1 MKKPGDPYNRDFV
14 LVPKWLFE
22 KAHPT
27 CNKFLLSIFDDDTT
41 DLDGCHDDAQG
52 VAQAQTLIKRLGLGR
67 KERRTVMITVE
78 EVPEFKNAGK
88 HKVNEEA
95 IATLAPV
102 IKKYKNKR
110 GIR

>member
-1 MKKPGDPYNRDFV
+1 MRVSDREYV

-22 KAHPT
+22 KVHPE
-27 CNKFLLSIFDDDTT
+27 CNKFLLSIYDDDTA

-52 VAQAQTLIKRLGLGR
+52 VAQAQHLIKRLGLGS

-78 EVPEFKNAGK
+78 EVPEFTG
-88 HKVNEEA
+88 KVNEEA
-95 IATLAPV
+95 IATLAPA

>member
-1 MKKPGDPYNRDFV
+1 MKIGDREYV

-22 KAHPT
+22 KIHPE
-27 CNKFLLSIFDDDTT
+27 CNKFLLSIYEDDRA
-41 DLDGCHDDAQG
+41 DLDGCHDNAQG
-52 VAQAQTLIKRLGLGR
+52 VAQAQHLIKRLGLGS

-78 EVPEFKNAGK
+78 EVPEFTG
-88 HKVNEEA
+88 KVNEDA

-102 IKKYKNKR
+102 IKRYKNKKK

>member
-1 MKKPGDPYNRDFV
+1 MKVGDRDYV

-27 CNKFLLSIFDDDTT
+27 CNKFLLSINDQDVS

-52 VAQAQTLIKRLGLGR
+52 VAGAKVLIQRLGLGA
-67 KERRTVMITVE
+67 KERRWVMVTVE
-78 EVPEFKNAGK
+78 EVPEFTGK
-88 HKVNEEA
+88 HNEEA

-102 IKKYKNKR
+102 IKKYNRKK

>member
-1 MKKPGDPYNRDFV
+1 VKVGDREYV

-22 KAHPT
+22 KIHPD
-27 CNKFLLSIFDDDTT
+27 CNKFLLSIYEDDRS
-41 DLDGCHDDAQG
+41 DLDGCHSDAQG
-52 VAQAQTLIKRLGLGR
+52 VAQAQTLIQRLGLGP

-78 EVPEFKNAGK
+78 EVPEFTG
-88 HKVNEEA
+88 KVNEEA